1 MGEILHR
8 PEYQSCLPGGPPRTQ
23 GIVNHSTQLGVT
35 FQEALGSQSSHLHLQ
50 LWVLMLRVHWW
61 PTAYPHRPFSCC
73 PRKAHSS
80 MLSRRPAGH
89 RRSAKPGLHG
99 NPSSRSTFLQ
109 DGSGLEPGVLLSLD
123 KTRYAWRKQLRNR
136 RLGKALSRSF
146 HDRPFLCQSVP
157 PANAILKSNFSW
169 PQEGRWLSSNPS
181 KSPGQELRVHTGRGL
196 VGWPRIMLLLSV
208 RPRTPT
214 S

>member
-1 MGEILHR
+1 
-8 PEYQSCLPGGPPRTQ
+8 
-23 GIVNHSTQLGVT
+23 
-35 FQEALGSQSSHLHLQ
+35 
-50 LWVLMLRVHWW
+50 
-61 PTAYPHRPFSCC
+61 
-73 PRKAHSS
+73 

-109 DGSGLEPGVLLSLD
+109 DGSGLEPGVLLSFD
-123 KTRYAWRKQLRNR
+123 KTRYAWRKELRNR

-169 PQEGRWLSSNPS
+169 PQEGRWPSSNPS

-214 S
+214 SRGGFLISPIQSVCGSLSLPDSCSHPLLPVWTFLLVSRGYDPRSRCSSPLEAFCPLP